1 MLQGLP
7 KIIQPY
13 EQRVLRH
20 QLGVFRAMVEAPTRN
35 KKDRPTV
42 IKLPLVEITAGGGVG
57 RDLGTREV
65 PIAEGPL
72 ILNLWQSPPP
82 TILEEEVD
90 PDKIDGAPWRYV
102 EKERADPLLASVA
115 KEEDVDGVGI
125 VLPPVNRLDYL
136 RSLAKTAHAFAV
148 AKLGI
153 DGFEPFLGEII
164 LNRSDELARFVGDM
178 PGVASLEGPSGHSF
192 KITLGQT
199 PPELGSAGGLLVVF
213 MQYWA
218 ELGCPP
224 HLVVVG
230 RPLIDMDAH
239 FADKPA

>member
-1 MLQGLP
+1 
-7 KIIQPY
+7 
-13 EQRVLRH
+13 
-20 QLGVFRAMVEAPTRN
+20 MVEAPTRN